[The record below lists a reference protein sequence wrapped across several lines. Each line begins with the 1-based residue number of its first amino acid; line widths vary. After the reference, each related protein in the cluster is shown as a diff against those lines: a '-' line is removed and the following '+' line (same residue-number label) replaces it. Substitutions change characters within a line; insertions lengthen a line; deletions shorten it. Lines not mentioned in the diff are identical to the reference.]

1 MIILKYLT
9 YLSIT
14 LLLIFSCSK
23 EEEKL
28 NNTRQEEM
36 IEKYVSSL
44 EGANVIFND
53 IGVWKIIENEGN
65 NNIIAKPGDS
75 IFFYYAAYIFSNGKG
90 KIYDTNVKEIAI
102 ENNFNVDF
110 NLFEIRKEV
119 IGRGKLIKG
128 MDIGLIGS
136 KKNEESVIIYSA
148 KNGFGDKQIGLI
160 PKSSAHYV
168 EVWIKDIKQK

>member
-53 IGVWKIIENEGN
+53 IGVWRIIENEGN

-119 IGRGKLIKG
+119 IGR
-128 MDIGLIGS
+128 
-136 KKNEESVIIYSA
+136 
-148 KNGFGDKQIGLI
+148 
-160 PKSSAHYV
+160 
-168 EVWIKDIKQK
+168 